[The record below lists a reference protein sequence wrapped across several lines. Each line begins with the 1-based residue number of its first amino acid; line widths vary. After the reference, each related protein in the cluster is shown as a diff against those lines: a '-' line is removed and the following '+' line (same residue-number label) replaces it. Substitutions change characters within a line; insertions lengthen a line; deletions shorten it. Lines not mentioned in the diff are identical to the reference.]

1 MKSYDDNS
9 EPMSVENA
17 YTELL
22 QSFEEYVRQS
32 ERESRL
38 TDICVGIT
46 LALGCGFINIV
57 WVLCLLSALGVIK

>member
-1 MKSYDDNS
+1 MKSYDNPESMS
-9 EPMSVENA
+9 EENA
-17 YTELL
+17 YTDIL

-32 ERESRL
+32 EQASRL
-38 TDICVGIT
+38 TDICAGIT